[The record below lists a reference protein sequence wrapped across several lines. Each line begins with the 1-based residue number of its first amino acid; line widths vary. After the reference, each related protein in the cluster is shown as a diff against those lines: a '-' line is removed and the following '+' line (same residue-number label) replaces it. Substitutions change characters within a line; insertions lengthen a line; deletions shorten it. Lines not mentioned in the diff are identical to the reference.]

1 VTIIYAY
8 FLALEKG
15 YIRETELDA
24 FFDHLLAK
32 SGTEVST
39 HSIEHLRM
47 CLSKIRATESCADLN
62 LNPV

>member
-1 VTIIYAY
+1 MFV

-24 FFDHLLAK
+24 FFDHLLVQ

-39 HSIEHLRM
+39 HNSERSSM
-47 CLSKIRATESCADLN
+47 CLSAKYKYQSLLLI
-62 LNPV
+62 